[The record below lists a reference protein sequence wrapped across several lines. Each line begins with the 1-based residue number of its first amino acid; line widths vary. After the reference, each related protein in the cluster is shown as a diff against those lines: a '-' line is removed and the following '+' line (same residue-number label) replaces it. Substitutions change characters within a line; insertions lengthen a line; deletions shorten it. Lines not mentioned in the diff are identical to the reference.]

1 MLCVSTLNITSKIKK
16 TAITTMANTE
26 IIDLI
31 LATVAEMF
39 TYMLPVI
46 GIMSGVIFITS
57 FLFDVT
63 LNAYKRVRG

>member
-1 MLCVSTLNITSKIKK
+1 
-16 TAITTMANTE
+16 MANTE